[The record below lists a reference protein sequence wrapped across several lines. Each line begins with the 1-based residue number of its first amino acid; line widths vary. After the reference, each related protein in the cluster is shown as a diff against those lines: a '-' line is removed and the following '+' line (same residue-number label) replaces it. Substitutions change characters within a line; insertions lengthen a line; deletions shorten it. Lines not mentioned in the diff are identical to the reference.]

1 MKTRHAMALF
11 AALLSGCAEML
22 NWEAPPE
29 RTRVEG
35 ERATAPVQ
43 RPMQL
48 VPESYRVAKGDT
60 LFAIAFRNNLDYRDI
75 AQWNGIGPDYRIV
88 VGQVLRLSA
97 PETSVLV
104 ERAVAPVPV
113 ASAPASTH
121 VPAPAG
127 VIPAAVPSPPAKP
140 QPAPVTKPV
149 PVPAPVAPS
158 APLKS
163 AASDAASLPAEV
175 AGSYNWQ
182 WPTDGRVLRGYA
194 PDRGNK
200 GIDFTGALGQP
211 VFAAAPGRVV
221 YSGNALKGYGELII
235 IKHDDVHLSAY
246 GYNRKRHVKE
256 GDVVTRGQP
265 IGELGLGPESKPLLH
280 FEIRVRGKPV
290 NPSQFLPQRL
300 SSD

>member
-1 MKTRHAMALF
+1 MKLRHALAGAPLLL
-11 AALLSGCAEML
+11 AACSQML
-22 NWEAPPE
+22 NWDAPPE
-29 RTRVEG
+29 RTIVNA
-35 ERATAPVQ
+35 ERAPAPVQ

-75 AQWNGIGPDYRIV
+75 AQWNGIGADYRIA

-97 PETSVLV
+97 PATSVLV

-113 ASAPASTH
+113 ASTTPPPSSASAASGHKPVAPVAVTPS
-121 VPAPAG
+121 AP
-127 VIPAAVPSPPAKP
+127 VPAKP
-140 QPAPVTKPV
+140 APSSAPA
-149 PVPAPVAPS
+149 AS

-163 AASDAASLPAEV
+163 AAADVASLPAETP
-175 AGSYNWQ
+175 GSYSWQ
-182 WPTDGRVLRGYA
+182 WPTDGRVMRGYA

-235 IKHDDVHLSAY
+235 IKHDEVHLSAY

-265 IGELGLGPESKPLLH
+265 IGELGLGPENKPLLH

-290 NPSQFLPQRL
+290 NPAGLLPQRL